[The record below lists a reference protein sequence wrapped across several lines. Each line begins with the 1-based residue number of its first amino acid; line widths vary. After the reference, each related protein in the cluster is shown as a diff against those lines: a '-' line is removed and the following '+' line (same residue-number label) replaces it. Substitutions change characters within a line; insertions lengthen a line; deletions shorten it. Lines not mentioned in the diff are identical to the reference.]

1 MKDENCIFCKIASG
15 EIPSNTIYEDDMF
28 RVILDNGPAT
38 RGHALVLP
46 KEHYADL
53 YEISDDTVASA
64 MIVAKK
70 MALIMKKKLHC
81 EGLNLIQ
88 NNGERA
94 GQTVRHFHIHLIPRY
109 ENDEQHI
116 LWNPKKP
123 TVQELQEVRDELNI

>member
-1 MKDENCIFCKIASG
+1 
-15 EIPSNTIYEDDMF
+15 MF
-28 RVILDNGPAT
+28 RIILDNGPAT

-123 TVQELQEVRDELNI
+123 TAQELQKIRDELNT